1 MNVNLLRV
9 EEVKVQFSNE
19 EETRSWKRYNILRQP
34 ALHLS
39 LQRVLSEGGQTHTP
53 PQSAPPFLGSQSSG
67 LSTHICLLSGH
78 LKPAKPPHN
87 SSFTQIPVPS
97 HSSPQPVLYGSF
109 MQIYPVGHGGLAF
122 PRPPPQTRCLRESS
136 TGVLVGWGFGPGQT

>member
-1 MNVNLLRV
+1 MNGNMLRV
-9 EEVKVQFSNE
+9 EEIKVQFSNE
-19 EETRSWKRYNILRQP
+19 EETRSWKRYNNP
-34 ALHLS
+34 KHSAHLS
-39 LQRVLSEGGQTHTP
+39 FQRVLSEGGQTHTP

-67 LSTHICLLSGH
+67 LSTQICLLSGH

-97 HSSPQPVLYGSF
+97 HSSPQPDLYGSF

-122 PRPPPQTRCLRESS
+122 PRPPPQTRSLRESS
-136 TGVLVGWGFGPGQT
+136 TGGLGGRGFGPGQT